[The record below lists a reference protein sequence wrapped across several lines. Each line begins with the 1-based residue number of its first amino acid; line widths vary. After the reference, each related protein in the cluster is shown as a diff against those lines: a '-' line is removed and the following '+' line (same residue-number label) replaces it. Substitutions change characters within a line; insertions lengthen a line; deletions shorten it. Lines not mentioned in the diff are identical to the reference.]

1 MMYLIKYVCTI
12 ETEDLHLGMF
22 KTIAGINKLKTLTKQ
37 ISSECKCRFDG
48 RNYTS
53 DQWWNND
60 KSQCECKNRH
70 VCEKDYVRNSST
82 CSCEN
87 GKYLAS
93 IMDNSAIMC
102 DEVKESNNE
111 ETKTIRT
118 NFNEKKGTCKTQN
131 LYTLLAFLLMIIAF
145 LIAVINYCCLIKYRA
160 KQKHLLLFDETN
172 DEIREVLY

>member
-93 IMDNSAIMC
+93 IMDIQRLCVM
-102 DEVKESNNE
+102 KLKRQ
-111 ETKTIRT
+111 TMR
-118 NFNEKKGTCKTQN
+118 
-131 LYTLLAFLLMIIAF
+131 
-145 LIAVINYCCLIKYRA
+145 
-160 KQKHLLLFDETN
+160 KQKLSEQILMKRKEPVKHK
-172 DEIREVLY
+172 IYILYLHFY